1 LAQSVATFL
10 PLSFMYILRS
20 ACSILMLVIG
30 SVSTFYGQTVPKRL
44 LVYYGYPSS
53 FNYPANQYNL
63 ATISADFSQYDYV
76 VLGDGLEKTS
86 HPDHANTQTILQ
98 SATTNG
104 VRFFGYIDAGVS
116 TQNLTLAE
124 IQLRVGEWKAMGIDG
139 IFYDDFGYDYG
150 VSRQRQNTIV
160 GYAKAQGL
168 PVIAN
173 GWDPDHVFGTQVNV
187 AYNPSGLAT
196 ALTATDYYLSES
208 YLIQEGQ
215 YQDAAFWE
223 SKANK
228 LRTYQLTKG
237 FKILSLTT
245 NNVGNGYSSN
255 QFFYAWY
262 GALLYNHEAI
272 GWGEHQFAANSALNP
287 FRVRPA
293 VDPGST
299 FVNGP
304 QGEGNRRVRYTNS
317 GQVWIDPTV
326 HTYGFL
332 SCASCQSLSS
342 GSWHTAAVWSCGRVP
357 LACDNVTIAANH
369 AVVVQTDN
377 ARCRTLLQQGTL
389 QLVGNYKLL
398 LSPQ

>member
-1 LAQSVATFL
+1 
-10 PLSFMYILRS
+10 MNILHS
-20 ACSILMLVIG
+20 ACQTLILAIC
-30 SVSTFYGQTVPKRL
+30 SVTTFYGQIVPKKL

-63 ATISADFSQYDYV
+63 ANISADFAQYEYV
-76 VLGDGLEKTS
+76 VLGDGLEKAT
-86 HPDHANTQTILQ
+86 HPDHANNQLIIQ
-98 SATTNG
+98 NPVTNG

-124 IQLRVGEWKAMGIDG
+124 IQIRVGEWKAMGIDG

-173 GWDPDHVFGTQVNV
+173 GWDPDHVFGSQVN
-187 AYNPSGLAT
+187 ATYNPAGLGT

-228 LRTYQLTKG
+228 LRTYQLAKG
-237 FKILSLTT
+237 FKTLSLTT
-245 NNVGNGYSSN
+245 HNVGNSFSSDR
-255 QFFYAWY
+255 FFYAWY

-272 GWGEHQFAANSALNP
+272 GWGEYQFAANSAINP

-293 VDPGST
+293 VDPGNT
-299 FVNGP
+299 FVNAP
-304 QGEGNRRVRYTNS
+304 QGEGTRRVRYTNT
-317 GQVWIDPTV
+317 GQVWIDPTA
-326 HTYGFL
+326 HTYGFT
-332 SCASCQSLSS
+332 SCASCQSLAS
-342 GSWHTAAVWSCGRVP
+342 GSWHNAATWSCGRVP
-357 LACDNVTIAANH
+357 IACDNVTITANH
-369 AVVVQTDN
+369 TVTAQTDN
-377 ARCRTLLQQGTL
+377 ARCRTLVQHGTL
-389 QLVGNYKLL
+389 QLVGSYKLL